1 MPLKKKFFFFYM
13 YRMYLISAER
23 YENANVKTLPEQN
36 GHIWLKMNDI
46 KISMGVKN
54 MSDLISK

>member
-1 MPLKKKFFFFYM
+1 M

-46 KISMGVKN
+46 KISMGVKD

>member
-1 MPLKKKFFFFYM
+1 M

-23 YENANVKTLPEQN
+23 YENANVKTLAEQN

-54 MSDLISK
+54 ISDLISK

>member
-1 MPLKKKFFFFYM
+1 MKMQMSKLY
-13 YRMYLISAER
+13 
-23 YENANVKTLPEQN
+23 QN